1 MKILKGIHT
10 LLIDHMFKG
19 LKEEKP
25 VNCLNL
31 NNQTWNNLFCVC
43 EILFCMNGFA
53 WSGHIYF
60 CIYIKHNLSHRI
72 DEVEQI
78 SSYKAI

>member
-31 NNQTWNNLFCVC
+31 NNQT
-43 EILFCMNGFA
+43 
-53 WSGHIYF
+53 
-60 CIYIKHNLSHRI
+60 
-72 DEVEQI
+72 
-78 SSYKAI
+78 